1 MNFTRKMNLSPD
13 KMMRA
18 NRICGW
24 LYVVLYVLFV
34 LIESNSFFDGTVN
47 VFCIIRCVLYI
58 VVAISNIIFIRKEGE
73 KRTTMMAIN
82 GSFAI
87 LYIIMLMTHDPINM
101 IAVLPV
107 IIGLTVYLNVP
118 LLMYGTGISTIFAFF
133 KSVYVFRSGDMVQF
147 RICVVILLCFLIAVF
162 ICQRN
167 IGLLIDF
174 SMEDQDVINK
184 KVEQQKEV
192 ATMVSQIVSDINVTF
207 AETLDNMR
215 DINESVDLTT
225 ESVAS
230 IADSSEHT
238 ASTAM
243 QQAEMTGEIQTKLEN
258 TDSKAQDALKT
269 TDSLLTMI
277 KDGIQSAE
285 DLKKQSEM
293 VDENTTKISDI
304 VDQLVKN
311 VEQVSDIT
319 SSILNISSQTNL
331 LALNASI
338 EAARAGEAGR
348 GFAVV
353 ADEIRKLAEET
364 RSSTEKITLIMG
376 ELNAVTSD
384 TREEIT
390 KSVESIRAQ
399 HEKVESVTASFE
411 QAGVRVQELSDDVT
425 DMSSSVG
432 DVMKANLQIVDSIQ
446 NLSGT
451 SEEVAAETAN
461 SRERMEIVASGI
473 KTFADSI
480 TETSE
485 RLIRLEGVVTM
496 E

>member
-1 MNFTRKMNLSPD
+1 MFNRKMDLSPD

-18 NRICGW
+18 NTICGR
-24 LYVVLYVLFV
+24 LYIVLYVLFL
-34 LIESNSFFDGTVN
+34 LIESNALFSGTFNAFTV
-47 VFCIIRCVLYI
+47 IRCVLYI
-58 VVAISNIIFIRKEGE
+58 VVGISNIFFIRREGE
-73 KRTTMMAIN
+73 KRTTMIVIS
-82 GSFAI
+82 GSFAL
-87 LYIIMLMTHDPINM
+87 LYVIMLMTHDPINM

-107 IIGLTVYLNVP
+107 IIGLTVYLNVR
-118 LLMYGTGISTIFAFF
+118 LLMFGTGISSFFALV
-133 KSVYVFRSGDMVQF
+133 KSIYIYGTGDMVQF
-147 RICVVILLCFLIAVF
+147 KICMVILLCFIIAAY
-162 ICQRN
+162 ICVRN

-174 SMEDQDVINK
+174 SMEDQDVINQK
-184 KVEQQKEV
+184 MEQHKEV

-207 AETLDNMR
+207 AETLDNMH
-215 DINESVDLTT
+215 DISESVDLTT

-243 QQAEMTGEIQTKLEN
+243 QQAEMTGEIQRKLET

-269 TDSLLTMI
+269 TDNLLGMI
-277 KDGIQSAE
+277 NDGIQSAA

-293 VDENTTKISDI
+293 VDENTTKISGI

-311 VEQVSDIT
+311 VDQVSDIT

-399 HEKVESVTASFE
+399 HEKVETVTASFE
-411 QAGVRVQELSDDVT
+411 QAGVRVQELSNDVK

-461 SRERMEIVASGI
+461 SRERMERVASGI

-485 RLIRLEGVVTM
+485 RLLRLEEVATM